1 MLRKL
6 KISHRTLLFFALV
19 AVLLTALGVFSLM
32 QMASIRAA
40 GSEIDSD
47 WMPSQAAADDMALN
61 FAHIQT
67 ESLRQLAFNDVET
80 IRKSEAL
87 IAKALSEIQS
97 LMVRYEAHI
106 SNADEARMFDIAK
119 DAFAKYPQAL
129 EERKRV
135 MAASPSATQVT
146 AANRL
151 VDALG
156 AQFEEALLKLRTFN
170 EDGAHHAVEA
180 ADTVYQNARLVII
193 AVILAA
199 LMATVAL
206 ALVLTASIVRPMRR
220 AVALSNEIA
229 KGDLTHEVLIDGNDE
244 ATELLTSLS
253 DMQGT
258 LRNIIGQINDSTH
271 VLTTSAEEMTAVM
284 DDSTAGL
291 QRQNDQIEQAATA
304 VNEMT
309 CAVEEVA
316 SNAVSTSEASRQSSE
331 SAQQGRIQLDDAIAS
346 IQALAQDVLSAS
358 DRAGDLANQTQNITR
373 VLDVIRAVAEQTN
386 LLALNAAIEA
396 ARAGDA
402 GRGFAVVADEV
413 RALAKRT
420 GESTQEIE
428 SMIGNIKQGTG
439 MTVDALQQSA
449 SRAQG
454 TLEKAQAAGV
464 ALVRIAETVAG
475 INERNLV
482 IASASEEQAQVAREI
497 DRNLVNIRD
506 LSVQTSAGAQQTT
519 VATQELSRLAV
530 DLSTLV
536 RRFKM

>member
-19 AVLLTALGVFSLM
+19 AVLLTALGLFSLM
-32 QMASIRAA
+32 QMAAIRAA

-61 FAHIQT
+61 FAHVQT
-67 ESLRQLAFNDVET
+67 ESLRQLAFSDVET

-87 IAKALSEIQS
+87 IAAALSEIQS

-106 SNADEARMFDIAK
+106 SDDNEARVFGAAK
-119 DAFAKYPQAL
+119 EVFAQYPQAL
-129 EERKRV
+129 EERRRV
-135 MAASPSATQVT
+135 MAASPSAAQMT
-146 AANRL
+146 AANAR
-151 VDALG
+151 VDAMG
-156 AQFEEALLKLRTFN
+156 TQFEQALLKLRTFN
-170 EDGAHHAVEA
+170 EEGAHHAVDVA
-180 ADTVYQNARLVII
+180 TAVYKNARLII
-193 AVILAA
+193 AAVILAA
-199 LMATVAL
+199 LIATVVL
-206 ALVLTASIVRPMRR
+206 ALLLTASIVRPMRR
-220 AVALSNEIA
+220 AVAVSNEIA
-229 KGDLTHEVLIDGNDE
+229 KGDLTHEVFIDGNDE

-253 DMQGT
+253 EMQAS
-258 LRNIIGQINDSTH
+258 LRDIIGQINDSAH

-284 DDSTAGL
+284 LDSTDGL
-291 QRQNDQIEQAATA
+291 QKQNDQIVQAATA

-316 SNAVSTSEASRQSSE
+316 SNAVSTSEASRESSE

-346 IQALAQDVLSAS
+346 IQALAHDVLSAS

-439 MTVDALQQSA
+439 LTVDALQLSA

-454 TLEKAQAAGV
+454 TLDKAQAAGV
-464 ALVRIAETVAG
+464 ALVQIAETVAG

-506 LSVQTSAGAQQTT
+506 LSVQTSAGAQQTSI
-519 VATQELSRLAV
+519 ATQELSRLAV
-530 DLSTLV
+530 NLNGLV

>member
-19 AVLLTALGVFSLM
+19 AVLLIAVGLFSLI
-32 QMASIRAA
+32 QMAAIREA

-47 WMPSQAAADDMALN
+47 WMPGQAAADDMALN
-61 FAHIQT
+61 FAQVRV
-67 ESLRQLAFNDVET
+67 ESLRQLAFKDPET
-80 IRKSEAL
+80 HRKSNEL
-87 IAKALSEIQS
+87 IAGAMNNIGK
-97 LMVRYEAHI
+97 LMDTYQAHVT
-106 SNADEARMFDIAK
+106 ADEEGRVFAAVK
-119 DAFAKYPQAL
+119 DVFEQYAQAL
-129 EERKRV
+129 DERQRLI
-135 MAASPSATQVT
+135 AGTPNEAQLATIN
-146 AANRL
+146 AK
-151 VDALG
+151 LG
-156 AQFEEALLKLRTFN
+156 TLGPQLNETLGKLRTFN
-170 EDGAHHAVEA
+170 EEGAHHAVQVA
-180 ADTVYQNARLVII
+180 TAVYQKARLVIA

-199 LMATVAL
+199 LVSTVVL
-206 ALVLTASIVRPMRR
+206 ALILTASIVRPMRR
-220 AVALSNEIA
+220 AVVVSNKIA
-229 KGDLTHEVLIDGNDE
+229 KGDLTHEVVIDGNDE

-253 DMQGT
+253 EMQNN
-258 LRNIIGQINDSTH
+258 LRTIIGQINDSAH

-284 DDSTAGL
+284 LDSTEGL
-291 QRQNDQIEQAATA
+291 HRQNDQIEQAATA

-316 SNAVSTSEASRQSSE
+316 SNAVSTSEASRASSE

-346 IQALAQDVLSAS
+346 IQALAADVLSAS
-358 DRAGDLANQTQNITR
+358 GRAGDLADQTHNITR

-439 MTVDALQQSA
+439 LTVDALQQSA
-449 SRAQG
+449 SRAQS
-454 TLEKAQAAGV
+454 TLEKAEAAGV

-497 DRNLVNIRD
+497 DRNLVSIRD
-506 LSVQTSAGAQQTT
+506 LSVQTSAGAQQTSI
-519 VATQELSRLAV
+519 ATQELTGLAV
-530 DLSTLV
+530 NLNALV
-536 RRFKM
+536 RRFRM

>member
-19 AVLLTALGVFSLM
+19 AVLLTALGLFSLM
-32 QMASIRAA
+32 QMAAIRAA

-61 FAHIQT
+61 FAHVQT
-67 ESLRQLAFNDVET
+67 ESLRQLAFSDVET

-87 IAKALSEIQS
+87 IAAALSEIQS

-106 SNADEARMFDIAK
+106 SDDNEARVFGAAK
-119 DAFAKYPQAL
+119 EVFAQYPQAL
-129 EERKRV
+129 EERRRV
-135 MAASPSATQVT
+135 MAASPSAAQMT
-146 AANRL
+146 AANAR
-151 VDALG
+151 VDAMG
-156 AQFEEALLKLRTFN
+156 TQFEQALLKLRTFN
-170 EDGAHHAVEA
+170 EEGAHHAVDVA
-180 ADTVYQNARLVII
+180 TAVYKNARLII
-193 AVILAA
+193 AAVILAA
-199 LMATVAL
+199 LIATVVL
-206 ALVLTASIVRPMRR
+206 ALILTASIVRPMRR
-220 AVALSNEIA
+220 AVAVSNEIA
-229 KGDLTHEVLIDGNDE
+229 KGDLTHEVFIDGNDE

-253 DMQGT
+253 EMQAS
-258 LRNIIGQINDSTH
+258 LRDIIGQINDSAH

-284 DDSTAGL
+284 LDSTDGL
-291 QRQNDQIEQAATA
+291 QKQNDQIEQAATA

-316 SNAVSTSEASRQSSE
+316 SNAVSTSEASRESSE

-346 IQALAQDVLSAS
+346 IQALAHDVLSAS

-439 MTVDALQQSA
+439 LTVDALQLSA

-454 TLEKAQAAGV
+454 TLDKAQAAGV
-464 ALVRIAETVAG
+464 ALVQIAETVAG

-506 LSVQTSAGAQQTT
+506 LSVQTSAGAQQTSI
-519 VATQELSRLAV
+519 ATQELSRLAV
-530 DLSTLV
+530 NLNGLV

>member
-19 AVLLTALGVFSLM
+19 AVLLAALGLFSLM
-32 QMASIRAA
+32 QMAAIRAA

-61 FAHIQT
+61 LAHVRI
-67 ESLRQLAFNDVET
+67 ESMRQLAFQDAET
-80 IRKSEAL
+80 LRKSDEQ
-87 IAKALSEIQS
+87 IAAAMTKLSQ
-97 LMVRYEAHI
+97 LMARYEEHI
-106 SNADEARMFDIAK
+106 SNPDEARVFGVVKNVYAS
-119 DAFAKYPQAL
+119 YPQAL
-129 EERKRV
+129 QDRQRV
-135 MAASPSATQVT
+135 L
-146 AANRL
+146 AANPSEDRAAAVNARVSEL
-151 VDALG
+151 SHQLE
-156 AQFEEALLKLRTFN
+156 QALLELRSFN
-170 EDGAHHAVEA
+170 EEGAHHAVEA
-180 ADTVYQNARLVII
+180 ATSVYRNAQRVI
-193 AVILAA
+193 ASVILVA
-199 LMATVAL
+199 LVSTVAL
-206 ALVLTASIVRPMRR
+206 ALLLTASIVRPMRR
-220 AVALSNEIA
+220 AVAVSNQIA
-229 KGDLTHEVLIDGNDE
+229 KGDLTHEVHVNGNDE

-253 DMQGT
+253 EMQAN
-258 LRNIIGQINDSTH
+258 LRSIIGQINDSAH
-271 VLTTSAEEMTAVM
+271 VLTASAEEMSAVM
-284 DDSTAGL
+284 LDSTEGL

-316 SNAVSTSEASRQSSE
+316 SNAVSTSEASRASSE
-331 SAQQGRIQLDDAIAS
+331 SAQQGRMQLEDAIAS
-346 IQALAQDVLSAS
+346 IQALAADVVSAS
-358 DRAGDLANQTQNITR
+358 ARAGELADQTHNITR

-420 GESTQEIE
+420 GESTREIE
-428 SMIGNIKQGTG
+428 SMLGSIQQGTG
-439 MTVDALQQSA
+439 LTVEALQQGA
-449 SRAQG
+449 SRAQT
-454 TLEKAQAAGV
+454 TLDKAEAAGV

-497 DRNLVNIRD
+497 DRNLVSIRD
-506 LSVQTSAGAQQTT
+506 LSVQTSAGAQQTS

-530 DLSTLV
+530 DLNGLV
-536 RRFKM
+536 RRFRM

>member
-19 AVLLTALGVFSLM
+19 AVLLTALGLFSLM
-32 QMASIRAA
+32 QMAAIRAA

-61 FAHIQT
+61 FAHVQT
-67 ESLRQLAFNDVET
+67 ESLRQLAFSDVET

-87 IAKALSEIQS
+87 IAAALSEIQS

-106 SNADEARMFDIAK
+106 SDDNEARVFGAAK
-119 DAFAKYPQAL
+119 EVFAQYPQAL
-129 EERKRV
+129 EERRRV
-135 MAASPSATQVT
+135 MAASPSAAQMT
-146 AANRL
+146 AANAR
-151 VDALG
+151 VDAMG
-156 AQFEEALLKLRTFN
+156 TQFEQALLKLRTFN
-170 EDGAHHAVEA
+170 EEGAHHAVDVA
-180 ADTVYQNARLVII
+180 TAVYKNARLII
-193 AVILAA
+193 AAVILAA
-199 LMATVAL
+199 LIATVVL
-206 ALVLTASIVRPMRR
+206 ALILTASIVRPMRR
-220 AVALSNEIA
+220 AVAVSNEIA
-229 KGDLTHEVLIDGNDE
+229 KGDLTHEVFIDGNDE

-253 DMQGT
+253 EMQAS
-258 LRNIIGQINDSTH
+258 LRDIIGQINDSAH

-284 DDSTAGL
+284 LDSTDGL
-291 QRQNDQIEQAATA
+291 QKQNDQIEQAATA

-316 SNAVSTSEASRQSSE
+316 SNAVSTSEASRESSE

-346 IQALAQDVLSAS
+346 IQALAHDVLSAS

-428 SMIGNIKQGTG
+428 SMIANIKQGTG
-439 MTVDALQQSA
+439 LTVDALQLSA

-454 TLEKAQAAGV
+454 TLDKAQAAGV
-464 ALVRIAETVAG
+464 ALVQIAETVAG

-506 LSVQTSAGAQQTT
+506 LSVQTSAGAQQTSI
-519 VATQELSRLAV
+519 ATQELSRLAV
-530 DLSTLV
+530 NLNGLV

>member
-19 AVLLTALGVFSLM
+19 AVLLTALGLFSLM
-32 QMASIRAA
+32 QMAAIRAA

-61 FAHIQT
+61 FAHVQT
-67 ESLRQLAFNDVET
+67 ESLRQLAFSDVET

-87 IAKALSEIQS
+87 IAAALSEIQS

-106 SNADEARMFDIAK
+106 SDDNEARVFGAAK
-119 DAFAKYPQAL
+119 EVFAQYPQAL
-129 EERKRV
+129 EERRRV
-135 MAASPSATQVT
+135 MAASQSAAQMT
-146 AANRL
+146 AANAR
-151 VDALG
+151 VDAMG
-156 AQFEEALLKLRTFN
+156 TQFEQALLKLRTFN
-170 EDGAHHAVEA
+170 EEGAHHAVDVA
-180 ADTVYQNARLVII
+180 TAVYKNARLII
-193 AVILAA
+193 AAVILAA
-199 LMATVAL
+199 LIATVVL
-206 ALVLTASIVRPMRR
+206 ALILTASIVRPMRR
-220 AVALSNEIA
+220 AVAVSNEIA
-229 KGDLTHEVLIDGNDE
+229 KGDLTHEVFIDGNDE

-253 DMQGT
+253 EMQAS
-258 LRNIIGQINDSTH
+258 LRDIIGQINDSAH

-284 DDSTAGL
+284 LDSTDGL
-291 QRQNDQIEQAATA
+291 QKQNDQIEQAATA

-316 SNAVSTSEASRQSSE
+316 SNAVSTSEASRESSE

-346 IQALAQDVLSAS
+346 IQALAHDVLSAS

-439 MTVDALQQSA
+439 LTVDALQLSA

-454 TLEKAQAAGV
+454 TLDKAQAAGV
-464 ALVRIAETVAG
+464 ALVQIAETVAG

-506 LSVQTSAGAQQTT
+506 LSVQTSAGAQQTSI
-519 VATQELSRLAV
+519 ATQELSRLAV
-530 DLSTLV
+530 NLNGLV

>member
-19 AVLLTALGVFSLM
+19 AVLLTALGLFSLM
-32 QMASIRAA
+32 QMAAIRAA

-67 ESLRQLAFNDVET
+67 ESLRQLAFSDVET

-87 IAKALSEIQS
+87 IAAALSEIQS

-106 SNADEARMFDIAK
+106 SDDNEARVFGAAK
-119 DAFAKYPQAL
+119 EVFAQYPQAL
-129 EERKRV
+129 EELRRV
-135 MAASPSATQVT
+135 MAASPSAAQMT
-146 AANRL
+146 AANAR
-151 VDALG
+151 VDAMG
-156 AQFEEALLKLRTFN
+156 TQFEQALLKLRTFN
-170 EDGAHHAVEA
+170 EEGAHHAVDVA
-180 ADTVYQNARLVII
+180 TAVYKNARLII
-193 AVILAA
+193 AAVILAA
-199 LMATVAL
+199 LIATVVL
-206 ALVLTASIVRPMRR
+206 ALILTASIVRPMRR
-220 AVALSNEIA
+220 AVAVSNEIA
-229 KGDLTHEVLIDGNDE
+229 KGDLTHEVFIDGNDE

-253 DMQGT
+253 EMQAS
-258 LRNIIGQINDSTH
+258 LRDIIGQINDSAH

-284 DDSTAGL
+284 LDSTDGL
-291 QRQNDQIEQAATA
+291 QKQNDQIEQAATA

-316 SNAVSTSEASRQSSE
+316 SNAVSTSEASRESSE

-346 IQALAQDVLSAS
+346 IQALAHDVLSAS

-439 MTVDALQQSA
+439 LTVDALQLSA

-454 TLEKAQAAGV
+454 TLDKAQAAGV
-464 ALVRIAETVAG
+464 ALVQIAETVAG

-506 LSVQTSAGAQQTT
+506 LSVQTSAGAQQTSI
-519 VATQELSRLAV
+519 ATQELSRLAV
-530 DLSTLV
+530 NLNGLV

>member
-1 MLRKL
+1 MLCKL
-6 KISHRTLLFFALV
+6 KISHRTLLLFALV
-19 AVLLTALGVFSLM
+19 AVLLTALGLFSLM
-32 QMASIRAA
+32 QMAAIRAA

-47 WMPSQAAADDMALN
+47 WMPSQAAADDIALN
-61 FAHIQT
+61 FSHIQT
-67 ESLRQLAFNDVET
+67 ESLRQLAFNDPET
-80 IRKSEAL
+80 IRKSDGV

-97 LMVRYEAHI
+97 LMVRYEAHV
-106 SNADEARMFDIAK
+106 SDADEARVFAGAK
-119 DAFAKYPQAL
+119 DVFAQYPQAL

-135 MAASPSATQVT
+135 MAGSPSAEQ
-146 AANRL
+146 AAAINAR
-151 VDALG
+151 VDAMG

-170 EDGAHHAVEA
+170 EEGAHHAVGA
-180 ADTVYQNARLVII
+180 ATAVYQNARMVIA
-193 AVILAA
+193 AVILVA

-206 ALVLTASIVRPMRR
+206 AFILTASIVRPMRR
-220 AVALSNEIA
+220 AVVVSNEIA
-229 KGDLTHEVLIDGNDE
+229 KGDLTHEVLVDGNDE
-244 ATELLTSLS
+244 ATELLTSLRE
-253 DMQGT
+253 MQT
-258 LRNIIGQINDSTH
+258 NLRNIIGQINDSTS

-284 DDSTAGL
+284 LDSTTGL

-304 VNEMT
+304 VNQMT

-316 SNAVSTSEASRQSSE
+316 SNAVSTSEASRASSE

-346 IQALAQDVLSAS
+346 IQALAHDVLSAS

-428 SMIGNIKQGTG
+428 SMIGSIKQGTG
-439 MTVDALQQSA
+439 LTVDALQQSA

-454 TLEKAQAAGV
+454 TLDKAQAAGV
-464 ALVRIAETVAG
+464 ALVQIAETVAG

-506 LSVQTSAGAQQTT
+506 LSVQTSAGAQQTSI
-519 VATQELSRLAV
+519 ATQELTRLAV
-530 DLSTLV
+530 DLNGLV
-536 RRFKM
+536 SRFKM

>member
-19 AVLLTALGVFSLM
+19 AVLLTALGLFSLM
-32 QMASIRAA
+32 QMAAIRAA
-40 GSEIDSD
+40 GSDIDSD
-47 WMPSQAAADDMALN
+47 WMPSQAAADDIALN
-61 FAHIQT
+61 FSHIQT
-67 ESLRQLAFNDVET
+67 ESLRQLAFNDPET
-80 IRKSEAL
+80 IRKSDGV

-97 LMVRYEAHI
+97 LMVRYEAHV
-106 SNADEARMFDIAK
+106 SDADEARVFAGAK
-119 DAFAKYPQAL
+119 DVFAQYPQAL

-135 MAASPSATQVT
+135 MAGSPSAEQ
-146 AANRL
+146 AAAINAR
-151 VDALG
+151 VDAMG

-170 EDGAHHAVEA
+170 EEGAHHAVEA
-180 ADTVYQNARLVII
+180 ATAVYQNARMVIA
-193 AVILAA
+193 AVILVA

-206 ALVLTASIVRPMRR
+206 AFILTASIVRPMRR
-220 AVALSNEIA
+220 AVVVSNEIA
-229 KGDLTHEVLIDGNDE
+229 KGDLTHEVLVDGNDE
-244 ATELLTSLS
+244 ATELLTSLRE
-253 DMQGT
+253 MQT
-258 LRNIIGQINDSTH
+258 NLRNIIGQINDSTN

-284 DDSTAGL
+284 LDSTTGL

-304 VNEMT
+304 VNQMT

-316 SNAVSTSEASRQSSE
+316 SNAVSTSEASRASSE
-331 SAQQGRIQLDDAIAS
+331 SAQQGRVQLDDAIAS
-346 IQALAQDVLSAS
+346 IQALAHDVLSAS

-428 SMIGNIKQGTG
+428 SMIGSIKQGTG
-439 MTVDALQQSA
+439 LTVDALQQSA

-454 TLEKAQAAGV
+454 TLDKAQAAGV
-464 ALVRIAETVAG
+464 ALVHIAETVAG

-506 LSVQTSAGAQQTT
+506 LSVQTSAGAQQTSI
-519 VATQELSRLAV
+519 ATQELTRLAV
-530 DLSTLV
+530 DLNALV
-536 RRFKM
+536 SRFKM

>member
-19 AVLLTALGVFSLM
+19 ALLLTALGLFSLM
-32 QMASIRAA
+32 QMAAIRAA

-47 WMPSQAAADDMALN
+47 WMPSQAAADDIALN
-61 FAHIQT
+61 FSHIQT
-67 ESLRQLAFNDVET
+67 ESLRQLAFNDPET
-80 IRKSEAL
+80 IRKSDGV

-97 LMVRYEAHI
+97 LMVRYEAHV
-106 SNADEARMFDIAK
+106 SDADEARVFAGAK
-119 DAFAKYPQAL
+119 DVFAQYPQAL

-135 MAASPSATQVT
+135 MAGSPSAEQAV
-146 AANRL
+146 AINAR
-151 VDALG
+151 VDAMG

-170 EDGAHHAVEA
+170 EEGAHHAVEA
-180 ADTVYQNARLVII
+180 ATAVYQNARMVIA
-193 AVILAA
+193 AVILVA

-206 ALVLTASIVRPMRR
+206 AFILTASIVRPMRR
-220 AVALSNEIA
+220 AVVVSNEIA
-229 KGDLTHEVLIDGNDE
+229 KGDLTHEVLVDGNDE
-244 ATELLTSLS
+244 ATELLTSLRE
-253 DMQGT
+253 MQT
-258 LRNIIGQINDSTH
+258 NLRNIIGQINDSTS

-284 DDSTAGL
+284 LDSTTGL

-304 VNEMT
+304 VNQMT

-316 SNAVSTSEASRQSSE
+316 SNAVSTSEASRASSE

-346 IQALAQDVLSAS
+346 IQALAHDVLSAS

-428 SMIGNIKQGTG
+428 SMIGSIKQGTG
-439 MTVDALQQSA
+439 LTVDALQQSA

-454 TLEKAQAAGV
+454 TLDKAQAAGV
-464 ALVRIAETVAG
+464 ALVQIAETVAG

-506 LSVQTSAGAQQTT
+506 LSVQTSAGAQQTSI
-519 VATQELSRLAV
+519 ATQELTRLAV
-530 DLSTLV
+530 DLNGLV
-536 RRFKM
+536 SRFKM

>member
-19 AVLLTALGVFSLM
+19 AVLLAALGLFSLM
-32 QMASIRAA
+32 QMAAIRAA

-61 FAHIQT
+61 LAHVRI
-67 ESLRQLAFNDVET
+67 ESMRQLAFQDAET
-80 IRKSEAL
+80 LRKSDEQ
-87 IAKALSEIQS
+87 IAAAMTKLSQ
-97 LMVRYEAHI
+97 LMARYEEHI
-106 SNADEARMFDIAK
+106 SNPDEARVFGVVKNVYAS
-119 DAFAKYPQAL
+119 YPQAL
-129 EERKRV
+129 QDRQRV
-135 MAASPSATQVT
+135 L
-146 AANRL
+146 AANPSEDRAAAVNARVSEL
-151 VDALG
+151 SHQLE
-156 AQFEEALLKLRTFN
+156 QALLELRSFN
-170 EDGAHHAVEA
+170 EEGAHHAVEA
-180 ADTVYQNARLVII
+180 ATSVYRNAQRVI
-193 AVILAA
+193 ASVILVA
-199 LMATVAL
+199 LVSTVAL
-206 ALVLTASIVRPMRR
+206 ALLLTASIVRPMRR
-220 AVALSNEIA
+220 AVAVSNQIA
-229 KGDLTHEVLIDGNDE
+229 KGDLTHEVHVNGNDE

-253 DMQGT
+253 EMQAN
-258 LRNIIGQINDSTH
+258 LRSIIGQINDSAQ
-271 VLTTSAEEMTAVM
+271 VLTASAEEMSAVM
-284 DDSTAGL
+284 LDSTEGL

-316 SNAVSTSEASRQSSE
+316 SNAVSTSEASRASSE
-331 SAQQGRIQLDDAIAS
+331 SAQQGRMQLEDAIAS
-346 IQALAQDVLSAS
+346 IQALAADVVSAS
-358 DRAGDLANQTQNITR
+358 ARAGELADQTHNITR

-420 GESTQEIE
+420 GESTREIE
-428 SMIGNIKQGTG
+428 SMLGSIQQGTG
-439 MTVDALQQSA
+439 LTVEALQQGA
-449 SRAQG
+449 SRAQT
-454 TLEKAQAAGV
+454 TLDKAEAAGV

-497 DRNLVNIRD
+497 DRNLVSIRD
-506 LSVQTSAGAQQTT
+506 LSVQTSAGAQQTS

-530 DLSTLV
+530 DLNGLV
-536 RRFKM
+536 SRFRM

>member
-19 AVLLTALGVFSLM
+19 AVLLTALGLFSLM
-32 QMASIRAA
+32 QMAAIRAA

-67 ESLRQLAFNDVET
+67 ESLRQLAFSDVET

-87 IAKALSEIQS
+87 IAAALSEIQS

-106 SNADEARMFDIAK
+106 SDDNEARVIGAAK
-119 DAFAKYPQAL
+119 EVFAQYPQAL
-129 EERKRV
+129 EERRRV
-135 MAASPSATQVT
+135 MAASPSAAQMT
-146 AANRL
+146 AANAR
-151 VDALG
+151 VDAMG
-156 AQFEEALLKLRTFN
+156 TQFEQALLKLRTFN
-170 EDGAHHAVEA
+170 EEGAHHAVDVA
-180 ADTVYQNARLVII
+180 TAVYKNARLII
-193 AVILAA
+193 AAVILAA
-199 LMATVAL
+199 LIATVVL
-206 ALVLTASIVRPMRR
+206 ALILTASIVRPMRR
-220 AVALSNEIA
+220 AVAVSNEIA
-229 KGDLTHEVLIDGNDE
+229 KGDLTHEVFIDGNDE

-253 DMQGT
+253 EMQAS
-258 LRNIIGQINDSTH
+258 LRDIIGQINDSAH

-284 DDSTAGL
+284 LDSTDGL
-291 QRQNDQIEQAATA
+291 QKQNDQIEQAATA

-316 SNAVSTSEASRQSSE
+316 SNAVSTSEASRESSE

-346 IQALAQDVLSAS
+346 IQALAHDVLSAS

-439 MTVDALQQSA
+439 LTVDALQLSA

-454 TLEKAQAAGV
+454 TLDKAQAAGV
-464 ALVRIAETVAG
+464 ALVQIAETVAG

-506 LSVQTSAGAQQTT
+506 LSVQTSAGAQQTSI
-519 VATQELSRLAV
+519 ATQELSRLAV
-530 DLSTLV
+530 NLNGLV

>member
-19 AVLLTALGVFSLM
+19 AVLLAALGLFSLM
-32 QMASIRAA
+32 QMAAIRAA

-61 FAHIQT
+61 FAHVQT
-67 ESLRQLAFNDVET
+67 ESLRQLAFSDVET

-87 IAKALSEIQS
+87 ITAALSEIQS

-106 SNADEARMFDIAK
+106 SDDNEARVFGAAK
-119 DAFAKYPQAL
+119 EVFAQYPQAL
-129 EERKRV
+129 EERRRV
-135 MAASPSATQVT
+135 MAASPSAAQMT
-146 AANRL
+146 AANAR
-151 VDALG
+151 VDAMG
-156 AQFEEALLKLRTFN
+156 TQFEQALLKLRTFN
-170 EDGAHHAVEA
+170 EEGAHHAVDVA
-180 ADTVYQNARLVII
+180 TTVYKNARLII
-193 AVILAA
+193 AAVILAA
-199 LMATVAL
+199 LIATVVL
-206 ALVLTASIVRPMRR
+206 ALILTASIVRPMRR
-220 AVALSNEIA
+220 AVAVSNEIA
-229 KGDLTHEVLIDGNDE
+229 KGDLTHEVVIDGNDE

-253 DMQGT
+253 EMQAS
-258 LRNIIGQINDSTH
+258 LRDIIGQINDSAH

-284 DDSTAGL
+284 LDSTDGL
-291 QRQNDQIEQAATA
+291 QKQNDQIEQAATA

-316 SNAVSTSEASRQSSE
+316 SNAVSTSEASRESSE

-346 IQALAQDVLSAS
+346 IQALAHDVLSAS

-439 MTVDALQQSA
+439 LTVDALQLSA

-454 TLEKAQAAGV
+454 TLDKAQAAGV
-464 ALVRIAETVAG
+464 ALVQIAETVAG

-506 LSVQTSAGAQQTT
+506 LSVQTSAGAQQTSI
-519 VATQELSRLAV
+519 ATQELSRLAV
-530 DLSTLV
+530 NLNGLV

>member
-19 AVLLTALGVFSLM
+19 AVLLTALGLFSLM
-32 QMASIRAA
+32 QMAAIRAA

-61 FAHIQT
+61 FAHVQT
-67 ESLRQLAFNDVET
+67 ESLRQLAFSDVET

-87 IAKALSEIQS
+87 IAAALSEIQS

-106 SNADEARMFDIAK
+106 SDDNEARVFGAAK
-119 DAFAKYPQAL
+119 EVFAQYPQAL
-129 EERKRV
+129 EERRRV
-135 MAASPSATQVT
+135 MAASPSAAQMT
-146 AANRL
+146 AANAR
-151 VDALG
+151 VDAMG
-156 AQFEEALLKLRTFN
+156 TQFEQALLKLRTFN
-170 EDGAHHAVEA
+170 EEGAHHAVDVA
-180 ADTVYQNARLVII
+180 TTVYKNARLII
-193 AVILAA
+193 AAVILAA
-199 LMATVAL
+199 LIATVVL
-206 ALVLTASIVRPMRR
+206 ALILTASIVRPMRR
-220 AVALSNEIA
+220 AVAVSNEIA
-229 KGDLTHEVLIDGNDE
+229 KGDLTHEVFIDGNDE

-253 DMQGT
+253 EMQAS
-258 LRNIIGQINDSTH
+258 LRDIIGQINDSAH

-284 DDSTAGL
+284 LDSTDGL
-291 QRQNDQIEQAATA
+291 QKQNDQIEQAATA

-316 SNAVSTSEASRQSSE
+316 SNAVSTSEASRESSE

-346 IQALAQDVLSAS
+346 IQALAHDVLSAS

-439 MTVDALQQSA
+439 LTVDALQLSA

-454 TLEKAQAAGV
+454 TLDKAQAAGV
-464 ALVRIAETVAG
+464 ALVQIAETVAG

-506 LSVQTSAGAQQTT
+506 LSVQTSAGAQQTSI
-519 VATQELSRLAV
+519 ATQELSRLAV
-530 DLSTLV
+530 NLNGLV

>member
-19 AVLLTALGVFSLM
+19 AVLLTALGLFSLM
-32 QMASIRAA
+32 QMAAIRAA
-40 GSEIDSD
+40 GSEIDAD

-61 FAHIQT
+61 FAHVQT
-67 ESLRQLAFNDVET
+67 ESLRQFAFKDAET
-80 IRKSEAL
+80 LRTSDGLIATAIKEIRALMVKYQAHVSEA
-87 IAKALSEIQS
+87 
-97 LMVRYEAHI
+97 
-106 SNADEARMFDIAK
+106 NEARVFDSAK
-119 DAFAKYPQAL
+119 GAFEQYVQAFDQRHALIVRGATDAEIIPMNDQLHAL
-129 EERKRV
+129 G
-135 MAASPSATQVT
+135 SQLS
-146 AANRL
+146 
-151 VDALG
+151 DALTS
-156 AQFEEALLKLRTFN
+156 LRTFN
-170 EDGAHHAVEA
+170 EEGAHHAVER
-180 ADTVYQNARLVII
+180 ADAVYKQAQLVIV
-193 AVILAA
+193 AVIVAA
-199 LMATVAL
+199 LIATVAL

-220 AVALSNEIA
+220 AVAVSNEIA

-253 DMQGT
+253 EMQT
-258 LRNIIGQINDSTH
+258 NLRSIIGQINDSAH
-271 VLTTSAEEMTAVM
+271 VLTASAEEMSAVM
-284 DDSTAGL
+284 LDSTEGL

-316 SNAVSTSEASRQSSE
+316 GNAVSTSEASRASSE
-331 SAQQGRIQLDDAIAS
+331 SAQQGRIQLDDAISS
-346 IQALAQDVLSAS
+346 IQALTNDVLSAS
-358 DRAGDLANQTQNITR
+358 QRAGELADHTHNITR

-420 GESTQEIE
+420 GESTSEIE
-428 SMIGNIKQGTG
+428 SMIGSIQQGTG
-439 MTVDALQQSA
+439 LTVDALQQSA

-454 TLEKAQAAGV
+454 TLDKAQAAGV
-464 ALVRIAETVAG
+464 ALVRIAESVAG
-475 INERNLV
+475 INERILV

-497 DRNLVNIRD
+497 DRNLVSIRD
-506 LSVQTSAGAQQTT
+506 LSVQTSAGAQQTN

-530 DLSTLV
+530 DLNALV
-536 RRFKM
+536 RRFRM

>member
-19 AVLLTALGVFSLM
+19 AVLLTALGLFSLM
-32 QMASIRAA
+32 QMAAIRAA

-61 FAHIQT
+61 FAHVRI
-67 ESLRQLAFNDVET
+67 ESMRQLAFQDAET
-80 IRKSEAL
+80 LRSSDAQ
-87 IAKALSEIQS
+87 IAAAMAEIGQ
-97 LMVRYEAHI
+97 LMTRYEAHI
-106 SNADEARMFDIAK
+106 SNSDEARVFGVVK
-119 DAFAKYPQAL
+119 DVFTDYPQAL
-129 EERKRV
+129 QERQRV
-135 MAASPSATQVT
+135 LASNPGAEQATAVT
-146 AANRL
+146 TR
-151 VDALG
+151 VDDLSH
-156 AQFEEALLKLRTFN
+156 QFEQALLQLREFN
-170 EDGAHHAVEA
+170 EEGAHHAVEA
-180 ADTVYQNARLVII
+180 ATSVYKKAQLVI
-193 AVILAA
+193 ASVILVA
-199 LMATVAL
+199 LVATVAL
-206 ALVLTASIVRPMRR
+206 ALLLTASIVRPMRR
-220 AVALSNEIA
+220 AVAVSNQIA
-229 KGDLTHEVLIDGNDE
+229 KGDLTHEVHVNGNDE

-253 DMQGT
+253 EMQT
-258 LRNIIGQINDSTH
+258 NLRSIIGQINDSAH
-271 VLTTSAEEMTAVM
+271 VLTASAEEMSAVM
-284 DDSTAGL
+284 QDSTEGL

-316 SNAVSTSEASRQSSE
+316 SNAVSTSEASQASSE
-331 SAQQGRIQLDDAIAS
+331 SAQQGRIQLEDAIAS
-346 IQALAQDVLSAS
+346 IQALANDVVSAS
-358 DRAGDLANQTQNITR
+358 ARAGELADQTHNITR

-420 GESTQEIE
+420 GESTREIE
-428 SMIGNIKQGTG
+428 SMIGSIQQGTG
-439 MTVDALQQSA
+439 LTVEALQQGA
-449 SRAQG
+449 SRAES
-454 TLEKAQAAGV
+454 TLNKAEAAGV

-497 DRNLVNIRD
+497 DRNLVSIRD
-506 LSVQTSAGAQQTT
+506 LSVQTSAGAQQTS

-530 DLSTLV
+530 DLNGLV
-536 RRFKM
+536 RRFRM

>member
-67 ESLRQLAFNDVET
+67 ESLRQLAFNDAET
-80 IRKSEAL
+80 LRKSEAL

-106 SNADEARMFDIAK
+106 SNADEARMFGVAK

-129 EERKRV
+129 EARKRV
-135 MAASPSATQVT
+135 MTASPSAAQMT
-146 AANRL
+146 AANGQ

-156 AQFEEALLKLRTFN
+156 AQFEDALLKLRTFN
-170 EDGAHHAVEA
+170 EEGAHHAVEA
-180 ADTVYQNARLVII
+180 ADTVYQNARLVIA

-229 KGDLTHEVLIDGNDE
+229 KGDLTHEVLIDGSDE

-284 DDSTAGL
+284 EDSTAGL

-316 SNAVSTSEASRQSSE
+316 SNAVSTSEASRESSE

-346 IQALAQDVLSAS
+346 IQALAHDVLSAS

-536 RRFKM
+536 RRFRM

>member
-19 AVLLTALGVFSLM
+19 AVLLAALGLFSLM
-32 QMASIRAA
+32 QMAAIRAA

-61 FAHIQT
+61 LAHVRI
-67 ESLRQLAFNDVET
+67 ESMRQLAFQDAET
-80 IRKSEAL
+80 LRKSDEQ
-87 IAKALSEIQS
+87 IAAAMTKLSQ
-97 LMVRYEAHI
+97 LMARYEEHI
-106 SNADEARMFDIAK
+106 SNPDEARVFGVVKNVYAS
-119 DAFAKYPQAL
+119 YPQAL
-129 EERKRV
+129 QDRQRV
-135 MAASPSATQVT
+135 L
-146 AANRL
+146 AANPSEDRAAAVNARVSEL
-151 VDALG
+151 SHQLE
-156 AQFEEALLKLRTFN
+156 QALLELRSFN
-170 EDGAHHAVEA
+170 EEGAHHAVEA
-180 ADTVYQNARLVII
+180 ATSVYRNAQRVI
-193 AVILAA
+193 ASVILVA
-199 LMATVAL
+199 LVSTVAL
-206 ALVLTASIVRPMRR
+206 ALLLTASIVRPMRR
-220 AVALSNEIA
+220 AVAVSNQIA
-229 KGDLTHEVLIDGNDE
+229 KGDLTHEVHVNGNDE

-253 DMQGT
+253 EMQAN
-258 LRNIIGQINDSTH
+258 LRSIIGQINDSAQ
-271 VLTTSAEEMTAVM
+271 VLTASAEEMSAVM
-284 DDSTAGL
+284 LDSTEGL

-316 SNAVSTSEASRQSSE
+316 SNAVSTSEASRASSE
-331 SAQQGRIQLDDAIAS
+331 SAQQGRMQLEDAIAS
-346 IQALAQDVLSAS
+346 IQALAADVVSAS
-358 DRAGDLANQTQNITR
+358 DRAGELADQTHNITR

-420 GESTQEIE
+420 GESTREIE
-428 SMIGNIKQGTG
+428 SMLGSIQQGTG
-439 MTVDALQQSA
+439 LTVEALQQGA
-449 SRAQG
+449 SRAQT
-454 TLEKAQAAGV
+454 TLDKAEAAGV

-497 DRNLVNIRD
+497 DRNLVSIRD
-506 LSVQTSAGAQQTT
+506 LSVQTSAGAQQTS

-530 DLSTLV
+530 DLNGLV
-536 RRFKM
+536 SRFRM

>member
-19 AVLLTALGVFSLM
+19 AVLLTALGLFSLM
-32 QMASIRAA
+32 QMAAIRAA

-61 FAHIQT
+61 FAHVQT
-67 ESLRQLAFNDVET
+67 ESLRQFAFKDAET
-80 IRKSEAL
+80 LRKSDDV
-87 IAKALSEIQS
+87 IATAIKKIRA
-97 LMVRYEAHI
+97 LMVKYQTHVTEA
-106 SNADEARMFDIAK
+106 NEARVFDTAK
-119 DAFAKYPQAL
+119 GAFEQYAQAL
-129 EERKRV
+129 DQRHELIVRG
-135 MAASPSATQVT
+135 AS
-146 AANRL
+146 
-151 VDALG
+151 DAQIIPINDKLREFG
-156 AQFEEALLKLRTFN
+156 AQFSDVLTALRTFN
-170 EDGAHHAVEA
+170 EEGAHHAVER
-180 ADTVYQNARLVII
+180 ADAVYDQAQLVIV

-199 LMATVAL
+199 LIATVTL

-220 AVALSNEIA
+220 AVAVSNEIA

-253 DMQGT
+253 EMQT
-258 LRNIIGQINDSTH
+258 NLRSIIGQINDSAH
-271 VLTTSAEEMTAVM
+271 VLTASAEEMSAVM
-284 DDSTAGL
+284 LDSTEGL

-316 SNAVSTSEASRQSSE
+316 GNAVSTSEASRASSE
-331 SAQQGRIQLDDAIAS
+331 SAQQGRIQLDDAISS
-346 IQALAQDVLSAS
+346 IQALTNDVLSAS
-358 DRAGDLANQTQNITR
+358 QRAGELADHTHNITR

-420 GESTQEIE
+420 GESTSEIE
-428 SMIGNIKQGTG
+428 SMIGSIQQGTG
-439 MTVDALQQSA
+439 LTVDALQQSA

-497 DRNLVNIRD
+497 DRNLVSIRD
-506 LSVQTSAGAQQTT
+506 LSVQTSAGAQQTN

-530 DLSTLV
+530 DLNALV
-536 RRFKM
+536 RRFRM

>member
-1 MLRKL
+1 MLRNL

-32 QMASIRAA
+32 QMASIRAS

-61 FAHIQT
+61 FAHVQT
-67 ESLRQLAFNDVET
+67 ESLRQFAFKDAET
-80 IRKSEAL
+80 LRKSDQV
-87 IAKALSEIQS
+87 IAAAIKEIRA
-97 LMVRYEAHI
+97 LMVKYQAHV
-106 SNADEARMFDIAK
+106 SDANEARVFDGAK
-119 DAFAKYPQAL
+119 VAFEQYAQAL
-129 EERKRV
+129 DQRHDLIVRG
-135 MAASPSATQVT
+135 AADAEFI
-146 AANRL
+146 AIDDRL
-151 VDALG
+151 RALGSQFSDALTS
-156 AQFEEALLKLRTFN
+156 LRTFN
-170 EDGAHHAVEA
+170 EEGAHHAVEQ
-180 ADTVYQNARLVII
+180 ADAVYKQARLVIVG
-193 AVILAA
+193 VILAA
-199 LMATVAL
+199 LIATVVL

-220 AVALSNEIA
+220 AVAVSNEIA
-229 KGDLTHEVLIDGNDE
+229 KGDLTHEVFIDGNDE
-244 ATELLTSLS
+244 ATELLTALS
-253 DMQGT
+253 KMQGT

-284 DDSTAGL
+284 EDSTAGL

-316 SNAVSTSEASRQSSE
+316 SNAVSTSEASRVSSE

-346 IQALAQDVLSAS
+346 IQALAHDVLSAS

-428 SMIGNIKQGTG
+428 AMIANIKQGTG
-439 MTVDALQQSA
+439 LTVDALQQGA

-530 DLSTLV
+530 DLNALV
-536 RRFKM
+536 RRFRM

>member
-1 MLRKL
+1 MLRNL

-40 GSEIDSD
+40 GSAIDSD

-61 FAHIQT
+61 FAHVQT
-67 ESLRQLAFNDVET
+67 ESLRQFAFKDAET
-80 IRKSEAL
+80 LRKSDQL
-87 IAKALSEIQS
+87 IAAAVNEIRA
-97 LMVRYEAHI
+97 LMVKYQAHV
-106 SNADEARMFDIAK
+106 SDANEARVFDGAK
-119 DAFAKYPQAL
+119 VAFDQYVQAL
-129 EERKRV
+129 DQRHELIIRGADDAEII
-135 MAASPSATQVT
+135 AIDD
-146 AANRL
+146 RL
-151 VDALG
+151 RALGSQFSDALTS
-156 AQFEEALLKLRTFN
+156 LRTFN
-170 EDGAHHAVEA
+170 EEGAHHAVEQ
-180 ADTVYQNARLVII
+180 ADAVYKQARLVIVG
-193 AVILAA
+193 VILAA
-199 LMATVAL
+199 LIATVVL

-220 AVALSNEIA
+220 AVAISNEIA
-229 KGDLTHEVLIDGNDE
+229 KGDLTHEVFIDGNDE

-253 DMQGT
+253 EMQGT

-284 DDSTAGL
+284 EDSTAGL

-316 SNAVSTSEASRQSSE
+316 SNAVSTSEASRVSSE

-346 IQALAQDVLSAS
+346 IQALAHDVLSAS

-428 SMIGNIKQGTG
+428 AMIGNIKQGTG

-530 DLSTLV
+530 NLNGLV

>member
-19 AVLLTALGVFSLM
+19 ALLLTALGLFSLM
-32 QMASIRAA
+32 QMAAIRAA

-47 WMPSQAAADDMALN
+47 WMPSQAAADDIALN
-61 FAHIQT
+61 FSHIQT
-67 ESLRQLAFNDVET
+67 ESLRQLAFNDPET
-80 IRKSEAL
+80 IRKSDGV

-97 LMVRYEAHI
+97 LMVRYEAHV
-106 SNADEARMFDIAK
+106 SDADEARVFAGAK
-119 DAFAKYPQAL
+119 DVFAQYPQAL

-135 MAASPSATQVT
+135 MAGSPSAEQ
-146 AANRL
+146 AAAINAR
-151 VDALG
+151 VDAMG

-170 EDGAHHAVEA
+170 EEGAHHAVGA
-180 ADTVYQNARLVII
+180 ATAVYQKARMVIA
-193 AVILAA
+193 AVILVA

-206 ALVLTASIVRPMRR
+206 AFILTASIVRPMRR
-220 AVALSNEIA
+220 AVVVSNEIA
-229 KGDLTHEVLIDGNDE
+229 KGDLTHEVLVDGNDE
-244 ATELLTSLS
+244 ATELLTSLRE
-253 DMQGT
+253 MQT
-258 LRNIIGQINDSTH
+258 NLRNIIGQINDSTS

-284 DDSTAGL
+284 LDSTTGL

-304 VNEMT
+304 VNQMT

-316 SNAVSTSEASRQSSE
+316 SNAVSTSEASRASSE

-346 IQALAQDVLSAS
+346 IQALAHDVLSAS

-428 SMIGNIKQGTG
+428 SMIGSIKEGTG
-439 MTVDALQQSA
+439 LTVDALQQSA

-454 TLEKAQAAGV
+454 TRDKAQAAGV
-464 ALVRIAETVAG
+464 ALVHIAETVAG

-506 LSVQTSAGAQQTT
+506 LSVQTSAGAQQTSI
-519 VATQELSRLAV
+519 ATQELTRLAV
-530 DLSTLV
+530 DLNALV
-536 RRFKM
+536 SRFKM

>member
-19 AVLLTALGVFSLM
+19 AVLLTALGLFSLM
-32 QMASIRAA
+32 QMAAIRAA

-61 FAHIQT
+61 FAHVQT
-67 ESLRQLAFNDVET
+67 ESLRQLAFSDMET

-87 IAKALSEIQS
+87 IAAALSEIQS

-106 SNADEARMFDIAK
+106 SDDNEARVFGAAK
-119 DAFAKYPQAL
+119 EVFAQYPQAL
-129 EERKRV
+129 EERRRV
-135 MAASPSATQVT
+135 MAASPSAAQMT
-146 AANRL
+146 AANAR
-151 VDALG
+151 VDAMG
-156 AQFEEALLKLRTFN
+156 TQFEQALLKLRTFN
-170 EDGAHHAVEA
+170 EEGAHHAVDVA
-180 ADTVYQNARLVII
+180 TAVYKNARLII
-193 AVILAA
+193 AAVILAA
-199 LMATVAL
+199 LIATVVL
-206 ALVLTASIVRPMRR
+206 ALILTASIVRPMRR
-220 AVALSNEIA
+220 AVAVSNEIA
-229 KGDLTHEVLIDGNDE
+229 KGDLTHEVFIDGNDE

-253 DMQGT
+253 EMQAS
-258 LRNIIGQINDSTH
+258 LRDIIGQINDSAH

-284 DDSTAGL
+284 LDSTDGL
-291 QRQNDQIEQAATA
+291 QKQNDQIEQAATA

-316 SNAVSTSEASRQSSE
+316 SNAVSTSEASRESSE

-346 IQALAQDVLSAS
+346 IQALAHDVLSAS

-428 SMIGNIKQGTG
+428 SMIANIKQGTG
-439 MTVDALQQSA
+439 LTVDALQLSA

-454 TLEKAQAAGV
+454 TLDKAQAAGV
-464 ALVRIAETVAG
+464 ALVQIAETVAG

-506 LSVQTSAGAQQTT
+506 LSVQTSAGAQQTSI
-519 VATQELSRLAV
+519 ATQELSRLAV
-530 DLSTLV
+530 NLNGLV

>member
-19 AVLLTALGVFSLM
+19 AVLLTALGLFSLM
-32 QMASIRAA
+32 QMAAIRAA

-47 WMPSQAAADDMALN
+47 WMPSQAAADDIALN
-61 FAHIQT
+61 FSHIQT
-67 ESLRQLAFNDVET
+67 ESLRQLAFNDPET
-80 IRKSEAL
+80 IRKSDGV
-87 IAKALSEIQS
+87 IAKALSEIQA
-97 LMVRYEAHI
+97 LMVRYEAHV
-106 SNADEARMFDIAK
+106 SDADEARVFAGAK
-119 DAFAKYPQAL
+119 DVFAQYPQAL

-135 MAASPSATQVT
+135 MAGSPSAEQ
-146 AANRL
+146 AAAINAR
-151 VDALG
+151 VDAMG

-170 EDGAHHAVEA
+170 EEGAHHAVGA
-180 ADTVYQNARLVII
+180 ATAVYQNARMVIA
-193 AVILAA
+193 AVILVA

-206 ALVLTASIVRPMRR
+206 AFILTASIVRPMRR
-220 AVALSNEIA
+220 AVVVSNEIA
-229 KGDLTHEVLIDGNDE
+229 KGDLTHEVLVDGNDE
-244 ATELLTSLS
+244 ATELLTSLRE
-253 DMQGT
+253 MQT
-258 LRNIIGQINDSTH
+258 NLRNIIGQINDSTN

-284 DDSTAGL
+284 LDSTTGL

-304 VNEMT
+304 VNQMT

-316 SNAVSTSEASRQSSE
+316 SNAVSTSEASRASSE

-346 IQALAQDVLSAS
+346 IQALAHDVLSAS

-428 SMIGNIKQGTG
+428 SMIGSIKQGTG
-439 MTVDALQQSA
+439 LTVDALQQSA

-454 TLEKAQAAGV
+454 TLDKAQAAGV
-464 ALVRIAETVAG
+464 ALVQIAETVAG

-506 LSVQTSAGAQQTT
+506 LSVQTSAGAQQTSI
-519 VATQELSRLAV
+519 ATQELTRLAV
-530 DLSTLV
+530 DLNALV
-536 RRFKM
+536 SRFKM

>member
-146 AANRL
+146 AANGL

-180 ADTVYQNARLVII
+180 ADTVYQNARLVIV

-482 IASASEEQAQVAREI
+482 IASASEEQAQVTREI